1 MPTNGGTVI
10 NLPTTPETITTGPVS
25 TTIVATAASL
35 LPADSIT
42 GGTGTG
48 VVNTLVLSGGGSFNL
63 AALAKLTKFE
73 VIDAPGAT
81 EQTVTLRA
89 GLKDATVNVAA
100 DTSGDASPG
109 ITIIGANDGDVIN
122 LGPGADT
129 VTLGNGETVNGGA
142 GTDIYDVTKTTI
154 ANTTIKGGS
163 GSNTLVVTGG
173 GTATMGANITG
184 INAVQLATTTK
195 FTANSTAGLQIS
207 GSSAGGDTITLGAPT
222 QSVVA
227 GGPKE
232 TVKASAANAGA
243 SVSGLGANSTLD
255 ISTSTIITILNAN
268 TDVTTVKLT
277 SASTL
282 ILNGMAFITADGST
296 GKDTIPAQWY

>member
-1 MPTNGGTVI
+1 M
-10 NLPTTPETITTGPVS
+10 
-25 TTIVATAASL
+25 
-35 LPADSIT
+35 
-42 GGTGTG
+42 
-48 VVNTLVLSGGGSFNL
+48 LSGGGSFNL
-63 AALAKLTKFE
+63 AALAKLTNFE
-73 VIDAPGAT
+73 VIDAQEGEGAT
-81 EQTVTLRA
+81 AQTVTLRA

-100 DTSGDASPG
+100 DTSGDPSPG

-173 GTATMGANITG
+173 GNATMGANITG

-227 GGPKE
+227 GGPNE

-255 ISTSTIITILNAN
+255 ITTGGTITLNAN

-282 ILNGMAFITADGST
+282 MLNGMQFITADGST
-296 GKDTIPAQWY
+296 GADTIQAGAIDQTLTGGGGADTLIGFSGGDRHLQGHRRTSERGYHRATS